1 MPDLLHLPPVSGMP
15 NFPKTRF
22 MRHPRLCLLL
32 FLFLSLGGLSGCS
45 NSADDL
51 DNQIS
56 ESLENDN
63 ALDITEK
70 DALRVFIVSKSKEL
84 GKEQKTATLITPDGK
99 VNEAAL
105 TAYIK
110 RNRTYR
116 SLSKKIGK
124 APAMDESSTA
134 MSSQPIRLKLYLEAS
149 ASMFPYDVP
158 GGNGAF
164 KRTLNDILTEFD
176 AVNPGQGKLYV
187 VNTEVNDLGLTLPQ
201 FFKENNIFTV
211 AKTKGKTTSTDFE
224 KIFTDI
230 LSNTSG
236 NELSVLVSDLIYS
249 DPSLTGMSAQK
260 TLDAA
265 TSLLT
270 TVFNPYASTH
280 SMLVIKLAGGYDGMY
295 YSWNNA
301 KKKYTGDR
309 PYYLCLIARNETMQQ
324 LYQDATYETIRRFD
338 QLPGYENSWFF
349 GRAASSRAAS
359 SRDSKAVAPF
369 YSVLVTDPSRK
380 GRFKRSDKEI
390 RDHDRA
396 VHTLADVQPD
406 VADKNLVIPVAVDL
420 SALRLPASLLT
431 DPSQYEVVGKDN
443 FRVSAVQPYSG
454 ANGTTHKLLLTTSKP
469 ARGERTATI
478 RLKRQFPPRWIAN
491 TNTTNDAS
499 PDANSTFGIQNL
511 LQGVERAYNPNN
523 QTEYFTLKFNLE

>member
-1 MPDLLHLPPVSGMP
+1 MPDLLHLPPVRGLL
-15 NFPKTRF
+15 NFPKTQF
-22 MRHPRLCLLL
+22 MRQYHLYSLL
-32 FLFLSLGGLSGCS
+32 FLFLSFWGLTSCS
-45 NSADDL
+45 NSIDDL
-51 DNQIS
+51 DSQIS

-63 ALDITEK
+63 ALDVTEK

-84 GKEQKTATLITPDGK
+84 AKEQKTKTLITPDGK

-105 TAYIK
+105 MAYIK

-116 SLSKKIGK
+116 SLAKKAGK
-124 APAMDESSTA
+124 APTLDDASTA
-134 MSSQPIRLKLYLEAS
+134 TSSQPIRLKLYLEAS

-164 KRTLNDILTEFD
+164 KRTLNDVLTEFD
-176 AVNPGQGKLYV
+176 AISPGQGKLYV
-187 VNTEVNDLGLTLPQ
+187 VNTEVNDLGLSLPQ

-249 DPSLTGMSAQK
+249 DPNLTGMSAQK

-270 TVFNPYASTH
+270 TVFNPYAGTH
-280 SMLVIKLAGGYDGMY
+280 SMLVIKLKGGYDGTY

-349 GRAASSRAAS
+349 GR
-359 SRDSKAVAPF
+359 DSKAITPF
-369 YSVLVTDPSRK
+369 YSILVTDPARK
-380 GRFKRSDKEI
+380 GRFKRSDAEI
-390 RDHDRA
+390 RNHDKA
-396 VHTLADVQPD
+396 VHSLTDVQPD
-406 VADKNLVIPVAVDL
+406 VADKNLTIPVAVNL

-454 ANGTTHKLLLTTSKP
+454 ANGTTHKLLLTTNKP

-478 RLKRQFPPRWIAN
+478 RLKRQFPPRWIAS

-499 PDANSTFGIQNL
+499 PDASSTFGIQNL

-523 QTEYFTLKFNLE
+523 QTEYFTLTLNLE

>member
-1 MPDLLHLPPVSGMP
+1 MVRLYMPDLLHLPPVNGML
-15 NFPKTRF
+15 NFPKTQF
-22 MRHPRLCLLL
+22 MHQSRLYLWL
-32 FLFLSLGGLSGCS
+32 FLFLSAGGLSSCS

-51 DNQIS
+51 DTQIS

-63 ALDITEK
+63 ALDVTEK

-84 GKEQKTATLITPDGK
+84 SKEQKTATLITPDGK
-99 VNEAAL
+99 VSEAAL

-110 RNRTYR
+110 RNRSYR
-116 SLSKKIGK
+116 KLSKIGK
-124 APAMDESSTA
+124 APAIDESSTA
-134 MSSQPIRLKLYLEAS
+134 TSSQPIRLKLYLEAS

-158 GGNGAF
+158 GGNGTF
-164 KRTLNDILTEFD
+164 KRTLNDVLTEFD
-176 AVNPGQGKLYV
+176 AVNPGQPKLYV
-187 VNTEVNDLGLTLPQ
+187 VNTEVNDLGLSLPQ

-211 AKTKGKTTSTDFE
+211 AKTKGKITSTDFE
-224 KIFTDI
+224 KIFSDI

-270 TVFNPYASTH
+270 TVFNPYAGTH
-280 SMLVIKLAGGYDGMY
+280 SMLVIKLEGGYDGTY

-349 GRAASSRAAS
+349 GR
-359 SRDSKAVAPF
+359 DSKAIMPF
-369 YSVLVTDPSRK
+369 YSILVTDPARK
-380 GRFKRSDKEI
+380 GRFKRSDAEI
-390 RDHDRA
+390 RNHDKA
-396 VHTLADVQPD
+396 VRSITDVQPD
-406 VADKNLVIPVAVDL
+406 VADKSLTIPIAVDL

-443 FRVSAVQPYSG
+443 FRVTAVQSYAG

-491 TNTTNDAS
+491 TNTTNDTS
-499 PDANSTFGIQNL
+499 PDASSTFGIQNL

-523 QTEYFTLKFNLE
+523 QTEYFTLTIQMKE